1 MIPFFDYG
9 PEYRRHADSIA
20 EAVRRVF
27 HSGRLILGPEVEA
40 FESEFARATGTA
52 GAVGVGSGTDALVLA
67 LSALEARGGEVITV
81 ANAGVPPVAAIRQ
94 AGATP
99 VFVDV
104 EPHTLTLDPQ
114 ALAAAIGPRTVCIL
128 AVHLYGQPAALDAM
142 LDVAGK
148 TGIPLVEDC
157 AQAHGAVYH
166 GRPVGSLG
174 TFGCFSFYPT
184 KNLGAYGDGGAVGY
198 YFWHYLGMDRDA
210 REEFRD
216 SPYFDYTEEFCAK
229 YDQTAFDPDY
239 KSNPL
244 DRGHVL
250 RRLDTVWG
258 DDFGDAKK
266 ANDDTFHWTNCSP
279 QHKDFNQGHDL
290 WLGIESHLLNQAI
303 ANNLKVSIFNGPV
316 LEDDDP
322 HYRDIQLPRAF
333 WKVVAFVRDDGKLSA
348 SGYLLTQ
355 AEQLKGDLKEG
366 VEGVFDDWNG
376 FQVPIA
382 EIERMTGL
390 SFRQLAEH
398 DAATSGDT
406 ESATPTGARPL
417 RSFADLRI

>member
-184 KNLGAYGDGGAVGY
+184 KNLGAYGDGGAVVGNDTR
-198 YFWHYLGMDRDA
+198 LL
-210 REEFRD
+210 D
-216 SPYFDYTEEFCAK
+216 SVRLQRMYGF
-229 YDQTAFDPDY
+229 PDGERR
-239 KSNPL
+239 SIVEGINS
-244 DRGHVL
+244 
-250 RRLDTVWG
+250 RLDELQAAILRVKLP
-258 DDFGDAKK
+258 ALSA
-266 ANDDTFHWTNCSP
+266 AND
-279 QHKDFNQGHDL
+279 
-290 WLGIESHLLNQAI
+290 E
-303 ANNLKVSIFNGPV
+303 
-316 LEDDDP
+316 
-322 HYRDIQLPRAF
+322 RRAF
-333 WKVVAFVRDDGKLSA
+333 AARYARTL
-348 SGYLLTQ
+348 
-355 AEQLKGDLKEG
+355 
-366 VEGVFDDWNG
+366 
-376 FQVPIA
+376 
-382 EIERMTGL
+382 
-390 SFRQLAEH
+390 
-398 DAATSGDT
+398 ATSGCVPTATREDT
-406 ESATPTGARPL
+406 APVHHLYVVRCEDRSRVAAALECHGVGHSVHYAHAVHLMEPYRGFAPELGALPVTERACASVLSLPL
-417 RSFADLRI
+417 YPGLPEEVFERLERALADLAS